1 MSVHLSEHAGV
12 RFSIVKRCVNFF
24 FWSKASRKE
33 NNPQSGINNTA
44 PLQQRLC
51 LIACLSHFSTY
62 FSFSV
67 TRSWGIQPWKTLDR
81 IWFLFHLFSLS
92 LLIWFW
98 FVCYYNNREF
108 QKNNRAPISWDYI
121 YPLIIIIRFVL
132 KLSTDSAILS
142 HLSWNS
148 FECQLSRS
156 TTTTFKRNKTNYV

>member
-24 FWSKASRKE
+24 CWSKASRKE

-51 LIACLSHFSTY
+51 LIACFSHFSMY
-62 FSFSV
+62 FFFCRSIVRDSALKDPGSNLIFISSF
-67 TRSWGIQPWKTLDR
+67 L
-81 IWFLFHLFSLS
+81 SLS
-92 LLIWFW
+92 LLIWFS

-108 QKNNRAPISWDYI
+108 KKKLTKQPLPYI
-121 YPLIIIIRFVL
+121 MRLYKYPLIIIIRFVL

-142 HLSWNS
+142 HLS
-148 FECQLSRS
+148 
-156 TTTTFKRNKTNYV
+156 